1 MTAVRHTTGQAGAAE
16 GVRAVATGGNAA
28 WQALSDTHTR
38 DSKPVQDATPR
49 AKTCDDCRCRLCW
62 TVSGFNARRCIA
74 CTEGGC
80 TVGTRRSQACA
91 EWLDDQLRAGT
102 IARTE
107 ITTPPDLEALR
118 RLHDVADLPSSD
130 EPPERL
136 PERLHKWLATFTE
149 DVRAG
154 RVDLLEVLDAGLADA
169 MDEDLPLCPG
179 CRERPYSAAP
189 RDRTGMCRTCAL
201 RRLKRMTDQRV
212 AELEAKREY
221 DGAKQQLKRL
231 RDAEAVLPDKLK
243 VGRDYSGR
251 TRYVR
256 PRDEYARDGGAV
268 IPTDTPV
275 GTPVHECRSCGLQWH
290 SNRPSGGLCSMC
302 AEREEQRDAAR
313 VTAVVK

>member
-1 MTAVRHTTGQAGAAE
+1 MTAVRNTTGQAGAAE
-16 GVRAVATGGNAA
+16 GSRAVATGGNAA

-49 AKTCDDCRCRLCW
+49 AKACDDCRCRLCW

-74 CTEGGC
+74 CTESGC
-80 TVGTRRSQACA
+80 TVGTRRSQSCA
-91 EWLDDQLRAGT
+91 EWLDDALRAGT

-107 ITTPPDLEALR
+107 LTTPPDLEALR
-118 RLHDVADLPSSD
+118 RLYDVADLPSAY

-154 RVDLLEVLDAGLADA
+154 RVDLLEVIDAGLADA

-179 CRERPYSAAP
+179 CRDRSYSP
-189 RDRTGMCRTCAL
+189 EPENRIGLCRTCAL
-201 RRLKRMTDQRV
+201 GRLKRMTDQRV

-221 DGAKQQLKRL
+221 DAAKQQLKRL
-231 RDAEAVLPDKLK
+231 RDAEAVLPDRLK
-243 VGRDYSGR
+243 TGRDYAGR
-251 TRYVR
+251 VKYVR
-256 PRDEYARDGGAV
+256 PRDEYERDISGL

-275 GTPVHECRSCGLQWH
+275 GTALQECRACGFQWH
-290 SNRPSGGLCSMC
+290 SNRPSGGLCSEC
-302 AEREEQRDAAR
+302 AERAEQRDEAR
-313 VTAVVK
+313 VTAVM